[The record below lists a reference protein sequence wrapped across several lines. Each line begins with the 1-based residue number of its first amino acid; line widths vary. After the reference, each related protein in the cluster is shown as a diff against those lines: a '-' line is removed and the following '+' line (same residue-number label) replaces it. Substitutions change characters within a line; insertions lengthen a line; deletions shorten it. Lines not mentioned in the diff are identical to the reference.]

1 MMSDFFESFL
11 HRRIL
16 LFFSEIIK
24 NNVNSLKMVEGEFE
38 VNTQYHFY
46 METQTILARPSEKG
60 QIDMHAST
68 QWSSSQHFFP
78 NLRMFYFLFIN
89 CFIFIFW
96 FSQML
101 KTENCFLFQLR
112 IIGKK
117 NYRYGFMECCN
128 ATSWW

>member
-1 MMSDFFESFL
+1 
-11 HRRIL
+11 
-16 LFFSEIIK
+16 
-24 NNVNSLKMVEGEFE
+24 MVEGEFE

-68 QWSSSQHFFP
+68 QWSSSQHLFP

-89 CFIFIFW
+89 CFIFIFL

-117 NYRYGFMECCN
+117 IIDSHLENSGKN
-128 ATSWW
+128 VLTSIIG